1 MVLSLMMLSAQNLTD
16 KAIKL
21 DGTSSLD
28 PLIAASGDKKLVLLG
43 EASHGT
49 HEYYIWRDKISRR
62 LIEEHGFNFIAV
74 EGDFASLCKLNQY
87 VKNIGGSG
95 KSAREDLMRLN
106 RWPKWMWATEE
117 VVALAE

>member
-1 MVLSLMMLSAQNLTD
+1 MKLRLTLLMVLSLMMLSAQNLTD

-21 DGTSSLD
+21 DGTSSSD

-74 EGDFASLCKLNQY
+74 EGDFASLYELNKY
-87 VKNIGGSG
+87 VKNKSG
-95 KSAREDLMRLN
+95 AAASA
-106 RWPKWMWATEE
+106 KE
-117 VVALAE
+117 VLKI